1 MRGASTAAVCFAAA
15 LAAGG
20 LFACASSSDTDGAGG
35 AAASSCV
42 SAPACPDGGVPSYKT
57 DIAPII
63 QATCIKCHG
72 PTGTAGF
79 YMTTYPEVFDQF
91 GSILSQVTVCQMP
104 PLNGPVMTDAQRV
117 ALTAWLRCG
126 APDN

>member
-1 MRGASTAAVCFAAA
+1 MREATARLWLAAA

-20 LFACASSSDTDGAGG
+20 VIACGSPTDGTGG
-35 AAASSCV
+35 GSACV

-57 DIAPII
+57 EIAPIL
-63 QATCIKCHG
+63 QQDCIPCHS
-72 PTGTAGF
+72 PTGPAGF
-79 YMTTYPEVFDQF
+79 DMTTYAEVYGEL

-104 PLNGPVMTDAQRV
+104 PLNGPIMTDAERTT
-117 ALTAWLRCG
+117 LTAWLRCG